1 MARVDLITVHQGDS
15 KWVYGCFD
23 IDEIFGIARE
33 VTGAAIIGDGIGM
46 RWIVAVNIFIRKR
59 I

>member
-33 VTGAAIIGDGIGM
+33 VTGAAGINYGIRI
-46 RWIVAVNIFIRKR
+46 RWTLAVNIINRKM